1 MAQKVFIFLEFTR
14 ERSTCEKLIG
24 ILRDSGLEEAANKLS
39 EFNKSEG
46 LMEIS
51 YKIDLQVR
59 TTIQE
64 YKGTELYEMNKKVR
78 GKCVIFNNIR
88 TLFRESYRFESIFKQ
103 LNFEV
108 VLHFQLTTGEIEEE
122 LQLSAGDNSLSKSNA
137 LVVMVIS
144 HGNDER
150 IIGFDIH
157 QNNDN
162 PKDLKKISDIV
173 NIFSEEKCKNL
184 YGKPKLFFFTCCRI
198 SKSKKALLSFIY
210 RLFIKGTNI

>member
-14 ERSTCEKLIG
+14 ERSTCEKLIE

-39 EFNKSEG
+39 QFNKSEG

-51 YKIDLQVR
+51 YETNLQVR
-59 TTIQE
+59 ITRHE
-64 YKGTELYEMNKKVR
+64 WKGTDYYEMNKRVR
-78 GKCVIFNNIR
+78 GKCVIFNNIM
-88 TLFRESYRFESIFKQ
+88 TLCRESFRFQSIFKQ

-108 VLHFQLTTGEIEEE
+108 VLHFQLTTEEIEDR
-122 LQLSAGDNSLSKSNA
+122 LQLLANDKSLSKSNA
-137 LVVMVIS
+137 LIVMIIS
-144 HGNDER
+144 HGSDER
-150 IIGFDIH
+150 IMGFDRY

-162 PKDLKKISDIV
+162 PNDLKKISDIV

-198 SKSKKALLSFIY
+198 SKSKKALFIY
-210 RLFIKGTNI
+210 LSHLSIDCL